1 MKVATAD
8 LWCYDEKRDNGDGDG
23 EGEGRAFSASVCG
36 NVRRGRARVGR
47 VTEELDGMQDVARI
61 VATI

>member
-1 MKVATAD
+1 M
-8 LWCYDEKRDNGDGDG
+8 GM
-23 EGEGRAFSASVCG
+23 GRGKGGHFRLPYVG
-36 NVRRGRARVGR
+36 MFGGGRARVGR